1 MTPLPSAGVGVGVG
15 GHSLQNE
22 CQVAP
27 PKVDCV
33 SKSIHGVAKSPE
45 MLDLG
50 SLWARPSSASRMGCL
65 PHSYLEMA
73 ARDIILHARAFLQ
86 DFIGHCPRNPKPL
99 KIQL

>member
-1 MTPLPSAGVGVGVG
+1 MTPFPSAGVGAGVG
-15 GHSLQNE
+15 GYSLQDE
-22 CQVAP
+22 YQVAP

-33 SKSIHGVAKSPE
+33 SKATHGAAKSPE

-50 SLWARPSSASRMGCL
+50 SLWAHPSSASRMGCL

-73 ARDIILHARAFLQ
+73 ARDIRLHARTFLQ
-86 DFIGHCPRNPKPL
+86 EFIGHLPRNPRPL